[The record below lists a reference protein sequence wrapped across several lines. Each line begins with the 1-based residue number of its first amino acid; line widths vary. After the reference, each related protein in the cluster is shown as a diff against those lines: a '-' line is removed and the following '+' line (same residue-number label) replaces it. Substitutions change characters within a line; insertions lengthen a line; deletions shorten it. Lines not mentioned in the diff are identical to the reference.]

1 MMGGARMP
9 FGVFTRSQRWLF
21 PPSLDELL
29 PVDHPARFVAAM
41 VDESDLD
48 ALGIRSVPDDL
59 GAPAYHPGMLLA
71 CWLYGF
77 MTRVRSTRKL
87 ERACRENVAF
97 MWLTGMQRP
106 DHVTLWRF
114 YKHNRATMK
123 KLFKY
128 TVQVS
133 VKAGFVGF
141 ALQAIDGSKVP
152 VASSKSLKDMAALNQ
167 LLQQVDA
174 EIAALEEENGQDQD
188 EPPGNRR
195 LRISKKGE
203 LRERVLKAM
212 AQLRPEGGDARDGP
226 PGGTLSAS
234 GKEKMAS
241 VTDPDARLMKG
252 SHGWEVGYNAQAV
265 VDSESQI
272 IVAAD
277 VIDEEADN
285 NELIPLL
292 NEAEGNTGQ
301 MAETTVAD
309 SGYFSDPNL
318 ERATGRTDLHMPD
331 PRLNR
336 KKDHPLTWP
345 YHKDHFRRDGTE
357 DAYICPQGKKLTH
370 SRTRPASHHG
380 RHQLRI
386 YQCHDCTGCP
396 VRHDCTRAAHGRAIA
411 ISGYESVVQAHRQK
425 MQTYEAR
432 RLMQLRKLIVE
443 PVFGIIKEQ
452 MDTSRFLL
460 RGLGNVQAEWHLLCA
475 AFNLRKLYKYWWKP
489 RVAATRA
496 AV

>member
-1 MMGGARMP
+1 MP
-9 FGVFTRSQRWLF
+9 FRVFTRCQDWLF

-29 PVDHPARFVAAM
+29 PDDHPARFVAAM
-41 VDESDLD
+41 VDACDLV
-48 ALGIRSVPDDL
+48 ALGIRALPASL

-87 ERACRENVAF
+87 ERACRENVAL

-114 YKHNRATMK
+114 YKYNRAAMK

-128 TVQVS
+128 TVKLS
-133 VKAGFVGF
+133 VEAGFVGF

-152 VASSKSLKDMAALNQ
+152 VASSKSLKDMAALNR

-188 EPPGNRR
+188 DPPGNQR

-212 AQLRPEGGDARDGP
+212 KQLVPEGVEVEGDAPRVRQ
-226 PGGTLSAS
+226 SNS
-234 GKEKMAS
+234 GREKVAS

-277 VIDEEADN
+277 VINEEADN

-292 NEAEGNTGQ
+292 DEVEDNTGQ
-301 MAETTVAD
+301 TAEATVAD
-309 SGYFSDPNL
+309 SGYFSDANL
-318 ERATGRTDLHMPD
+318 KRATGRTELHMPD
-331 PRLNR
+331 PRLSR
-336 KKDHPLTWP
+336 KKDNPQHWA
-345 YHKDHFRRDGTE
+345 YHKDHFRRDDTE
-357 DAYICPQGKKLTH
+357 DVYICPQGKKLNYSHTTASSTR
-370 SRTRPASHHG
+370 SRHP
-380 RHQLRI
+380 LRV
-386 YQCHDCTGCP
+386 YRCHECKGCAVRDDCTS
-396 VRHDCTRAAHGRAIA
+396 DAHGRAIK
-411 ISGYESVVQAHRQK
+411 ISGYEVVVQAHRQK
-425 MQTYEAR
+425 MQTDEAR
-432 RLMQLRKLIVE
+432 RLMELRKLIVE
-443 PVFGIIKEQ
+443 PVFGIMKEQ
-452 MDTSRFLL
+452 MDSRRFLL
-460 RGLGNVQAEWHLLCA
+460 RGLTNVRAEWHLLCA

-489 RVAATRA
+489 RVVATRTA
-496 AV
+496 I